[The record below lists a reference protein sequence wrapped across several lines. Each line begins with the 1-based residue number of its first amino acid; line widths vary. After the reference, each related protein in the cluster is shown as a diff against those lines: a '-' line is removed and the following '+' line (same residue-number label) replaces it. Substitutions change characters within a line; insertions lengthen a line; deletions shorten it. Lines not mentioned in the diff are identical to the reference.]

1 MNFIMT
7 PTGYFVLTVRAV
19 CLKLLIM
26 KNILITY
33 NTNEKEKEF
42 YRNFFKDNV
51 ISFIDDYTESDEQE
65 KILLESEIII
75 AWNPTKELEKFD
87 KDLFNNF
94 QFIQLL
100 SAGYDHLK
108 FDMFS
113 DKCLIA
119 ANQGAYAPPMAEHT
133 VAMILALAKRL
144 RLYHNRMAEGKF
156 EQLKSITKQIKGSTL
171 GIIGFGSIGKE
182 VTKLMRSFDV
192 KVMAL
197 NTSGQTTEDVDFIG
211 TLDDLDYLLIHS
223 DFVVI
228 SIPLTYET
236 DGLIGKRELELMKND
251 AILIN
256 VARGPIIKEKDLY
269 EHLKSHP
276 DFSAG
281 IDAWWIEPF
290 KFGQFKINY
299 PFFELPNLLGSPHNS
314 AIVENILIEG
324 ARKAAENVKRFLNND
339 EIKGIVKRAL

>member
-1 MNFIMT
+1 M
-7 PTGYFVLTVRAV
+7 R
-19 CLKLLIM
+19 
-26 KNILITY
+26 NILVTY
-33 NTNEKEKEF
+33 DATKKEKEF
-42 YRNFFKDNV
+42 YRNFFQDNV
-51 ISFIDDYTESDEQE
+51 TSFLADTEIDEKE
-65 KILLESEIII
+65 KILLESDIII
-75 AWNPTKELEKFD
+75 AWNPTKELEQFD
-87 KDLFNNF
+87 KSLFRNF
-94 QFIQLL
+94 HLIQLL
-100 SAGYDHLK
+100 SAGYDHLE
-108 FDMFS
+108 FDMFP

-119 ANQGAYAPPMAEHT
+119 ANQGAYAPSMAEHT
-133 VAMILALAKRL
+133 VAMILSLAKKL

-156 EQLKSITKQIKGSTL
+156 EQMKSITRQVKGATL

-182 VTKLMRSFDV
+182 VTKLMRGFDV

-197 NTSGQTTEDVDFIG
+197 NTSGKTTEDVDFIG
-211 TLDDLDYLLIHS
+211 TLDDLDHLLTQS

-228 SIPLTYET
+228 SIPLTAET
-236 DGLIGKRELELMKND
+236 EGLIGKRELELMKND

-299 PFFELPNLLGSPHNS
+299 PFFELPNLIGSPHNS
-314 AIVENILIEG
+314 AIVENIMIEG
-324 ARKAAENVKRFLNND
+324 ASKAAENVKRFLNNE
-339 EIKGIVKRAL
+339 EIKGVVNKSL